1 MEKYYTLMGSQDFL
15 DDEGFP
21 RVESKDNKK
30 IYAKSTLSKKP
41 KNIVSKSNLGVD
53 KVSYRYYISI
63 NSINEA
69 YDPTNPNQPKA
80 SFIQRTC
87 KSNSQFLEV
96 NEYIFSKYINFLKS
110 SNARWIKEIN
120 RDLK

>member
-1 MEKYYTLMGSQDFL
+1 MEKYYTLIGSQDFL
-15 DDEGFP
+15 DEEGFP

-63 NSINEA
+63 NSILFCIKN
-69 YDPTNPNQPKA
+69 A
-80 SFIQRTC
+80 SC
-87 KSNSQFLEV
+87 
-96 NEYIFSKYINFLKS
+96 
-110 SNARWIKEIN
+110 
-120 RDLK
+120 